1 MKHYLTLLF
10 LSVITVGFSQ
20 KHPKVDFSQ
29 LDRGGMKTDL
39 LLTDVKPFTVLI
51 DNERRQFSM
60 YDFSESY
67 RELAQSD
74 LLNRFPNSDK
84 IEQKIE
90 PTIYNSSIPIGL
102 IHTQYELVSKDAYDK
117 GWVVIKDNQMIK
129 DSNYYIFDQYSQTII
144 SPLTKRKKG
153 LKTTFEID
161 SDFFV
166 NTTNNNITQIEA
178 DFGNEEGFQTITIGS
193 EFNVK
198 YQTDGKKNLIFRI
211 HFSN

>member
-29 LDRGGMKTDL
+29 IDRNGMKTDL

-90 PTIYNSSIPIGL
+90 PTLYNSTRS
-102 IHTQYELVSKDAYDK
+102 
-117 GWVVIKDNQMIK
+117 
-129 DSNYYIFDQYSQTII
+129 
-144 SPLTKRKKG
+144 
-153 LKTTFEID
+153 
-161 SDFFV
+161 
-166 NTTNNNITQIEA
+166 
-178 DFGNEEGFQTITIGS
+178 EERR
-193 EFNVK
+193 V
-198 YQTDGKKNLIFRI
+198 GKECRA
-211 HFSN
+211 